1 MLLVGVFC
9 GEGEGTGESSSLPQP
24 PWPHCCFR
32 ARSRTDESLEAR
44 RNRLYLGTRRG
55 RGEVRPD
62 HGGLACPA
70 KTRLCFWWAM
80 GNLLSKAEVLISHSC
95 SQNTT
100 KTILPTWREGK
111 QRLREGQQLA
121 WRLPATCLPAAES
134 GAPLLLALRE
144 TGSDGCQSP
153 SSVAVPFPPA
163 GPLARVLLST
173 VGSVQRHPL
182 HH

>member
-100 KTILPTWREGK
+100 KTILPTWEGK

-134 GAPLLLALRE
+134 GAPLLLALGDPALTAASLLPPWRF
-144 TGSDGCQSP
+144 P
-153 SSVAVPFPPA
+153 SLQQ
-163 GPLARVLLST
+163 GPLPAFYS
-173 VGSVQRHPL
+173 PL
-182 HH
+182 